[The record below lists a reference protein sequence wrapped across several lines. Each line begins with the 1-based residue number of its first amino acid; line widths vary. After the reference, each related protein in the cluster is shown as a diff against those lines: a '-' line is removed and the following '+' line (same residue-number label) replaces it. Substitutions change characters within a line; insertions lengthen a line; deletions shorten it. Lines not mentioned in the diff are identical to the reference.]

1 MSTIEIFCCYV
12 RKDQSLLNELKT
24 HLIPLQRRG
33 LINVWSDTDISP
45 GREREEEIK
54 KHLRTAQIILL
65 LVSPDFLASDYC
77 YSNQMSQAM
86 ERHERGEVCVIPVI
100 LRHAIW
106 HNTPFGKLEALPT
119 GANPVTGSN
128 WRNRNVAFH
137 SVAEG
142 VRKAVEELTTEFTE
156 ITETIPDPIITA
168 LGKMPTSSTISQ
180 TPLSATSPKTKKH
193 YGGNAIQL
201 TKLST
206 EMLAAYDQAIRLD
219 PADAYAYTLK
229 GDALYDLERYEEA
242 HAAYDQAIRL
252 DPDNPYIYIFKGHT
266 LNDLER
272 YEEALAAYEQA
283 NQRIPDNAFVQGC
296 KGIILYDLERFEE
309 ALAACNQSI
318 YLNPNDPFI
327 KCYKGMILFA
337 LDCSEEALDA
347 YDQSIHLD
355 PNEDFVYHLKGDA
368 LYDLERYEEALAAYE
383 QAAHLDP
390 NYASAYKGKG
400 NALYELKRYKDALA
414 AYNRAIRLNPHE
426 ADAHVGKGN
435 TLKRIVEDQK
445 KLRKGEKKSRTSAEV
460 DRRHE

>member
-12 RKDQSLLNELKT
+12 RKDQSLLNELRM

-33 LINVWSDTDISP
+33 LIKVWNDTDISP
-45 GREREEEIK
+45 GREWEEEIK

-65 LVSPDFLASDYC
+65 LVSPDFIASDYC
-77 YSNQMSQAM
+77 YSNQMRQAM
-86 ERHERGEVCVIPVI
+86 ERHECGEACVIPVI

-106 HNTPFGKLEALPT
+106 HQTPFGKLEALPA
-119 GANPVTGSN
+119 GAKPVTGSS

-137 SVAEG
+137 NVAEG
-142 VRKAVEELTTEFTE
+142 VRKTVEELTTEVA
-156 ITETIPDPIITA
+156 ETIPDPIITA
-168 LGKMPTSSTISQ
+168 LGKTPTSSTISQ
-180 TPLSATSPKTKKH
+180 TPLSTTSSRTKKH
-193 YGGNAIQL
+193 YGGNARQL
-201 TKLST
+201 TKRST
-206 EMLAAYDQAIRLD
+206 EMLDAYDQAIRLD
-219 PADAYAYTLK
+219 PTDAYAYTLK
-229 GDALYDLERYEEA
+229 GDAFYDLERFEEA
-242 HAAYDQAIRL
+242 LAAYEQASQL

-283 NQRIPDNAFVQGC
+283 NQGIPDDAFVQGC
-296 KGIILYDLERFEE
+296 KGIVLYDLERFEE

-318 YLNPNDPFI
+318 YLNPNDPFTQ
-327 KCYKGMILFA
+327 CYKGMILFA
-337 LDCSEEALDA
+337 LDCSEEAVDA
-347 YDQSIHLD
+347 YDRSIHLD

-368 LYDLERYEEALAAYE
+368 LYHLQRYEEALAAYN
-383 QAAHLDP
+383 QATHLDP

-426 ADAHVGKGN
+426 ADAYVGKGN

-445 KLRKGEKKSRTSAEV
+445 KLRKGAKKSRTSAEV
-460 DRRHE
+460 DRKHE